1 MRFLGRWFSR
11 FLILVTGMVPVQGA
25 HAQDWFEAFKDR
37 ATPAQ
42 LHQFLYVMPK
52 GGDLHLHI
60 TGSVLSEWIYEIAL
74 DQSANGYRY
83 YSKHKIENCPSGLIG
98 GRSTPYLML
107 YQTVDQVGYDALDPC
122 EQQEYVALDEFTP
135 LQIERWQNGL
145 RLDKPYEGRD
155 EFFSKHWERL
165 GDLGRNPYLIGEF
178 LVRNMQAF
186 TAEGLVYMEPQV
198 PIFGFRQ
205 ADGQTLTP
213 DEVMAIYINRLAE
226 KDAQD
231 TAMTIRMQVSLLR
244 FLPDAE
250 DILTYLYKFAHAYE
264 QVVAVNFVGRE
275 DNDKGYPL
283 RFLDTLREL
292 RKTYSGVQLSIHA
305 GEVDEPNYHV
315 RDTLLL
321 GADRI
326 GHGVN
331 LITDPATLIDMRYGP
346 YLVEINLISNLLL
359 EYITDYDQH
368 PFPEYLRTGVP
379 VALST
384 DDRGMWDST
393 MTDEFFVAVS
403 EFDLSW
409 TEVLTLSRNS
419 LRYSFLEDDE
429 KQRVLALY
437 NKRIERFEKDFRRK
451 GDKVFADAKPPRLGF
466 VCRQYG
472 LCEDTSTQA
481 LQ

>member
-213 DEVMAIYINRLAE
+213 DEVMRLSA
-226 KDAQD
+226 A
-231 TAMTIRMQVSLLR
+231 VSGH
-244 FLPDAE
+244 P
-250 DILTYLYKFAHAYE
+250 
-264 QVVAVNFVGRE
+264 
-275 DNDKGYPL
+275 
-283 RFLDTLREL
+283 
-292 RKTYSGVQLSIHA
+292 SGVAKNLQRRA
-305 GEVDEPNYHV
+305 AVDPC
-315 RDTLLL
+315 R
-321 GADRI
+321 
-326 GHGVN
+326 
-331 LITDPATLIDMRYGP
+331 
-346 YLVEINLISNLLL
+346 
-359 EYITDYDQH
+359 
-368 PFPEYLRTGVP
+368 
-379 VALST
+379 
-384 DDRGMWDST
+384 RG
-393 MTDEFFVAVS
+393 
-403 EFDLSW
+403 
-409 TEVLTLSRNS
+409 
-419 LRYSFLEDDE
+419 
-429 KQRVLALY
+429 
-437 NKRIERFEKDFRRK
+437 
-451 GDKVFADAKPPRLGF
+451 G
-466 VCRQYG
+466 
-472 LCEDTSTQA
+472 
-481 LQ
+481 